1 MLMHT
6 LVHWLEQNLGISP
19 ALQTKVLE
27 SLVVILALSVL
38 HLVLGRVIVPRVHD
52 IYIRYRIR
60 KTAGYVLVLIGLF
73 VVGRVWIRG
82 FQAMVTY
89 LGILSAGVAIA
100 LRDPLVNLAAWI
112 FIVWRRPFE
121 VGDRI
126 QVGSNAGDVIDIR
139 IFQFTLMEIGN
150 WVGADQSTGRIIHMP
165 NGKVFSEPLAN
176 YSKGFQYIWNEIAV
190 LVTFE
195 SNWRK
200 AKELLARIGSKHAEE
215 LSTSAEERV
224 RQAARKFMIFY
235 TKLTPTVYTSVKDSG
250 ILLTIRY
257 LCEPRRR
264 RGTEEAIWEDILTEF
279 ARHGDIDFA
288 YSTTRYYDN
297 LREGKQAAR
306 PVEGAGLAPP
316 PSTETPNG
324 DIGDRTSPG

>member
-1 MLMHT
+1 MHT
-6 LVHWLEQNLGISP
+6 LIHWLEQNLGISH
-19 ALQTKVLE
+19 ALQTKILE
-27 SLVVILALSVL
+27 SLVVVLALSILHFVL
-38 HLVLGRVIVPRVHD
+38 VRVIVPRIHD
-52 IYIRYRIR
+52 IYVRYRIR
-60 KTAGYVLVLIGLF
+60 KTAGYILVLIGIL

-89 LGILSAGVAIA
+89 LGLLSAGVAIA
-100 LRDPLVNLAAWI
+100 LRDPLVNLAAWV
-112 FIVWRRPFE
+112 FIIWRRPFE

-126 QVGSNAGDVIDIR
+126 QLGNNAGDVIDIR

-176 YSKGFQYIWNEIAV
+176 YSKGFHYIWNEIAV

-200 AKELLARIGSKHAEE
+200 AKEILAGIGSKHAEE
-215 LSTSAEERV
+215 LSASAEERV
-224 RQAARKFMIFY
+224 RRAARKFMIFY
-235 TKLTPTVYTSVKDSG
+235 TKLTPTVYTSVKESG

-279 ARHGDIDFA
+279 AQHDDIDFA
-288 YSTTRYYDN
+288 YPTRRYYDN
-297 LREGKQAAR
+297 LVEGKQAAG
-306 PVEGAGLAPP
+306 PVGRAGQGPRSSVKA
-316 PSTETPNG
+316 SNG
-324 DIGDRTSPG
+324 DLDDRASPG